1 MSVFDFLNP
10 LENLTPR
17 FTEEQLEDI
26 ILWFDNHAKPLLTIN
41 DAPEPTNVVTIEQ
54 LISYLELKKYSTKY
68 HYEFG

>member
-10 LENLTPR
+10 LAGLTPR
-17 FTEEQLEDI
+17 FTEEQLAEI
-26 ILWFDNHAKPLLTIN
+26 IEWFDGHSKPLLIIN

-54 LISYLELKKYSTKY
+54 LISFLELKKYSTKY